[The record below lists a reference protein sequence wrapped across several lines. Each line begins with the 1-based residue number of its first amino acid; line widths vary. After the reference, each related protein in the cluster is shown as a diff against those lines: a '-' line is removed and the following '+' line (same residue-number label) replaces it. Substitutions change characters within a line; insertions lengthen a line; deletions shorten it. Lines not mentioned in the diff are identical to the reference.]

1 MALPQNLF
9 LKQIWPIKI
18 GHPREN
24 ENVSPIFA
32 GGYFHGKTNMKNPE
46 KKNQKAFEEACE
58 LLVFRLCICREVVR

>member
-32 GGYFHGKTNMKNPE
+32 GGYFHGKIY
-46 KKNQKAFEEACE
+46 
-58 LLVFRLCICREVVR
+58 LHLLCIFNTGSRKKRCNPSVDFVLLKKPIQ